1 MKPKP
6 KYIIGIDE
14 VGRGP
19 LAGPVTVAAVAVTVN
34 YKLQKP
40 NSKLRDSKKLS
51 AKQRELWFDYIKKN
65 KKLFYAISSVSPRT
79 IDKINIS
86 KAANL
91 AATRALKRLLMKH
104 RLPRKKIKIF
114 LDGGLYINKFQIT
127 KSKCQTN
134 YKIQTI
140 IKGDEKIPAIALAS
154 IVAKVTRDRKM
165 RKLHKKYPK
174 YGFNKHK
181 GYGTKKHIKAIK
193 KHDLTDIHRKT
204 FSKKFRMIK

>member
-91 AATRALKRLLMKH
+91 AATRALRRLLMKH
-104 RLPRKKIKIF
+104 RLPRNKIKIF
-114 LDGGLYINKFQIT
+114 LDGGL
-127 KSKCQTN
+127 
-134 YKIQTI
+134 KIKQPLSTFYDPHTI

>member
-1 MKPKP
+1 MKP

-19 LAGPVTVAAVAVTVN
+19 LAGPVTVTALAVPAN

-91 AATRALKRLLMKH
+91 AATRALRRLLMKH
-104 RLPRKKIKIF
+104 RLPRNKIKIF
-114 LDGGLYINKFQIT
+114 LDGGL
-127 KSKCQTN
+127 
-134 YKIQTI
+134 KIKQPLSTFLSTFYNPHTI